1 VKEHPSFQPKPPG
14 FQKSSLRIFFAG
26 SPSIA
31 VPALEALLELADL
44 PDDRAAAEAC
54 RFELAGV
61 LTNPDSPRGRSGKPE
76 PTAVGAAAALAAEKN
91 ANRGKQAL
99 AIIKAPKLDAA
110 VRSAVAALEPDL
122 LVSFAYG
129 RIFGPKFLALFPLGG
144 INIHPSLL
152 PKYRGAAPIPA
163 AILHRERETGIS
175 IQRLAA
181 EMDSGDILARKVLPL
196 TGRETTETLSK
207 TAAEKTVP
215 LLIETLKD
223 ISRGTVRAE
232 PQNHGEAS
240 YCSMLSRDEGRIDW
254 NQTAVDIDAR
264 IRAFNPWPLCWTK
277 QGDQLL
283 YILAASP
290 GISCPPA
297 GGRSEPG
304 DVLGID
310 KQEGI
315 LVQTG
320 DGVLVVSRLQY
331 EARKALD
338 WRAFLN
344 GARGFMESRLG

>member
-1 VKEHPSFQPKPPG
+1 M
-14 FQKSSLRIFFAG
+14 RIFFAG
-26 SPSIA
+26 SPPIA

-44 PDDRAAAEAC
+44 PDGRAAAEAY

-76 PTAVGAAAALAAEKN
+76 PTAVGAAAALAPEKYGK
-91 ANRGKQAL
+91 RGKQSL
-99 AIIKAPKLDAA
+99 AVIKAPKLDAA
-110 VRSAVAALEPDL
+110 VRSAIAALEPDL
-122 LVSFAYG
+122 LVAFAYG

-181 EMDSGDILARKVLPL
+181 EMDAGDILARKVLPL

-207 TAAEKTVP
+207 TVAEKTVP
-215 LLIETLKD
+215 LLMETLKD
-223 ISRGTVRAE
+223 IGRGTARAE
-232 PQNHGEAS
+232 PQNHGEAT
-240 YCSMLSRDEGRIDW
+240 YCTMLSREDGRIDW
-254 NQTAVDIDAR
+254 NQSAADIDAR

-283 YILAASP
+283 YILEASTLEASP

-297 GGRSEPG
+297 GGRFEPG
-304 DVLGID
+304 DLLGID
-310 KQEGI
+310 KQGGI

-331 EARKALD
+331 HARKALD